1 MKTKSILLISF
12 ILLIMNTIAQDIK
25 RIEPPNW
32 WIGMKDQ
39 NLQLLVYGDKIAGAN
54 VSLKYKDVKLVKI
67 NKTENPNYLFLDIK
81 IGEKAK
87 AGKLNFIFSKA
98 GNNFSY
104 GYELTARKKDPKAHQ
119 GFNSSDVI
127 YLLMPDRFSNG
138 NPQNDNVEGMLE
150 KSDRNKPNGRH
161 GGDIQGIRNNLGYL
175 AGLGVTALWLNPVL
189 ENNMPDYSYH
199 GYAITDFYK
208 TDPRFG
214 SNEEYKQLVTE
225 SHEKGLKVIMD
236 MVFNHCGTGYWW
248 MEDLP
253 SEDWVHQ
260 FSEFTRSNYRAPVV
274 SDPYS
279 SEKDYTIMEKG
290 WFDVHMA
297 DLNQDNPFLANYLIQ
312 NSIWWVEYSGIDGI
326 RMDTYPY
333 PQKDMMADWV
343 KRVLAEYPD
352 FNIVGEAWL
361 QKEAIT
367 AYWQKDVN
375 NRDGYNSHLPSVTD
389 FPLYFA
395 LIKALNKPESWTGG
409 LMELYYVLAQDF
421 LYSDPNMN
429 LIFPDNHDLNRFYT
443 SLNHNLNKFKVGL
456 AFIMTTRGIPQIYY
470 GTEILMDGNEHEGHG
485 FIRQDFP
492 GGWEG
497 DKMDAFKQM
506 NLSPDRIEAYKFTKK
521 LLNWRKT
528 ASVVHNGK
536 LKHFIPENGSYVYF
550 RYTEKETIMVI
561 INKNSSQN
569 LDLNR
574 YSENMKG
581 FTKAKDIITDEE
593 FSGLNSIWMEGFS
606 IRILEL
612 AK

>member
-1 MKTKSILLISF
+1 
-12 ILLIMNTIAQDIK
+12 MNTIAQDIK
-25 RIEPPNW
+25 RVEPPNW

-39 NLQLLVYGDKIAGAN
+39 NLQLLVYGDKIAEAN
-54 VSLKYKDVKLVKI
+54 VSLKYKDVKIIKV
-67 NKTENPNYLFLDIK
+67 NKTENPNYLFLDLK
-81 IGEKAK
+81 IGQKAK
-87 AGKLNFIFSKA
+87 AGKLNLNFKKE

-104 GYELTARKKDPKAHQ
+104 EYELKTRKKDPKAHQ

-138 NPQNDNVEGMLE
+138 NPKNDNIEGMLE
-150 KSDRNKPNGRH
+150 KADRLNPNGRH
-161 GGDIQGIRNNLGYL
+161 GGDLEGIRKHLDYFTDLGI
-175 AGLGVTALWLNPVL
+175 TTLWLNPVL
-189 ENNMPDYSYH
+189 ENNMPAYSYH

-248 MEDLP
+248 MNDLP
-253 SEDWVHQ
+253 SKDWVHQ
-260 FSEFTRSNYRAPVV
+260 FTEFTRSNYRAPVV

-279 SEKDYTIMEKG
+279 SEKDYILMEKG

-312 NSIWWVEYSGIDGI
+312 NSIWWVEFSGIDGI

-333 PQKDMMADWV
+333 PQKDMMAEWV
-343 KRVLAEYPD
+343 KRVLNEYPD

-375 NRDGYNSHLPSVTD
+375 NRDGYNSYLPSVTD
-389 FPLYFA
+389 FPLHFA
-395 LIKALNKPESWTGG
+395 LIKALNNKDSWTGG

-443 SLNHNLNKFKVGL
+443 NLNHNLNKFKVGL

-470 GTEILMDGNEHEGHG
+470 GTEILMDGNEHDGHG

-497 DKMDAFKQM
+497 DRM
-506 NLSPDRIEAYKFTKK
+506 NGFTQTDLSNDRIEAYNYTKK

-528 ASVVHNGK
+528 SSVIHSK

-550 RYTEKETIMVI
+550 RYNEKETVMVI
-561 INKNSSQN
+561 INKNSARN
-569 LDLNR
+569 LSLDR
-574 YSENMKG
+574 YAENLRG
-581 FTKAKDIITDEE
+581 FTKAKDVITEE
-593 FSGLNSIWMEGFS
+593 VITELKNIWMEGFS
-606 IRILEL
+606 VRILKL
-612 AK
+612 NK